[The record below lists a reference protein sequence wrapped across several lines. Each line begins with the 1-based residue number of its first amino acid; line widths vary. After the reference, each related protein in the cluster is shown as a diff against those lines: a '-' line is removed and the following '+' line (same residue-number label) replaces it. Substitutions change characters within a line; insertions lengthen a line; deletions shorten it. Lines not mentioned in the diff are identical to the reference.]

1 MMKRDV
7 DVQQDVQQAVPQV
20 VRAQYRAALKNDV
33 TEAALED
40 AVSACRRKMEK
51 EKQEGRLLTGGM
63 FRWHELLFLYME
75 CVTEESVS
83 KGENEEAD
91 SAAGRE
97 GQPDWAGIPEQWFP
111 EMVPLLHTWPELS
124 GEAHWAYM
132 YPVFWFDT
140 PKDLETWKRNKAPDK
155 RCGRIAV
162 LYPEKLF
169 SYPLR
174 GGRGGDRSA
183 HAAS

>member
-7 DVQQDVQQAVPQV
+7 DVQQDVQQAVLQV

-75 CVTEESVS
+75 YVTEESVS

-97 GQPDWAGIPEQWFP
+97 GQPDWAGI
-111 EMVPLLHTWPELS
+111 
-124 GEAHWAYM
+124 
-132 YPVFWFDT
+132 
-140 PKDLETWKRNKAPDK
+140 PDK